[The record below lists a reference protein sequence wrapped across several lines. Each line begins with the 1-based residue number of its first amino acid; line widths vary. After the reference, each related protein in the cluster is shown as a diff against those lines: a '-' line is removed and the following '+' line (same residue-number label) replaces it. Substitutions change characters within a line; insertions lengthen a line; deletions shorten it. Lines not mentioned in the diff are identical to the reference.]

1 MAAGSIILGTSFVPG
16 LATVVF
22 GGAIVVFG
30 GAVLTGL
37 IGLLV
42 VVTGGVG
49 FGAVVVVFLLPFR
62 TGTFFSTG
70 F

>member
-1 MAAGSIILGTSFVPG
+1 MPG

-22 GGAIVVFG
+22 GGVIVVFG
-30 GAVLTGL
+30 CAVLTGL

-42 VVTGGVG
+42 VAAGGVG
-49 FGAVVVVFLLPFR
+49 FVAVVAVVFLLPFR

>member
-1 MAAGSIILGTSFVPG
+1 MPG

-22 GGAIVVFG
+22 GGVIVVFG